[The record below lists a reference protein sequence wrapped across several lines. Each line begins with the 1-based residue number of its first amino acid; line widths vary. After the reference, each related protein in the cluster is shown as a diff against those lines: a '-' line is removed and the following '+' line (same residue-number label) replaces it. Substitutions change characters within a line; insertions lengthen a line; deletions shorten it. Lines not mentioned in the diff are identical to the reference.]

1 MRLADLTPR
10 NKIVQITGPETAFG
24 SRPAESLICSPRRR
38 WTPTEDREIARAGTD
53 RDRCYCRCSWG

>member
-24 SRPAESLICSPRRR
+24 RGRP
-38 WTPTEDREIARAGTD
+38 RA
-53 RDRCYCRCSWG
+53 